1 MKATTITLTARR
13 QTVFPLEW
21 CRREGLER
29 GGPLNVFDLGEAGL
43 LVRPVRPP
51 SLAEVK
57 KLLVQVP
64 AGRHSARQAAT
75 IVNRVLRKI
84 RR

>member
-1 MKATTITLTARR
+1 MKATTMTLTSKR

-29 GGPLNVFDLGEAGL
+29 GGPLNVFDLGKVGL
-43 LVRPVRPP
+43 LVRPVKPP
-51 SLAEVK
+51 SPSEVK
-57 KLLVQVP
+57 KLLSQTP
-64 AGRHSARQAAT
+64 AGRHSAKQAAAL
-75 IVNRVLRKI
+75 VERALSKV

>member
-1 MKATTITLTARR
+1 MKATTMTLTARR

-29 GGPLNVFDLGEAGL
+29 GGPVNVFDLGEAGL
-43 LVRPVRPP
+43 LVRPVKPP
-51 SLAEVK
+51 SRAEIK
-57 KLLVQVP
+57 KLLSQTP
-64 AGRHSARQAAT
+64 AGRHSPKQAAA
-75 IVNRVLRKI
+75 IVDRALRKV